1 MPAIPVVV
9 LTTSADPGDVTASY
23 TVHANAYVVK
33 PHDLTELD
41 RIVRGIY
48 RFFGETVRLPGPAPA
63 PAHDGDGDVS
73 PPDERSAVPGPRP
86 ARLLLWQ
93 PFTAAT
99 VGPLRHVLTPAWPRP
114 D

>member
-1 MPAIPVVV
+1 
-9 LTTSADPGDVTASY
+9 
-23 TVHANAYVVK
+23 
-33 PHDLTELD
+33 
-41 RIVRGIY
+41 VRGIY

-99 VGPLRHVLTPAWPRP
+99 VGPLRHVLTARLASAGLIG
-114 D
+114 DAAFDFVLAVHELVINAVRHGGVTVCSR